1 MNILKIQFVMRIIV
15 ERTNSGNAV
24 GFVLGPSDEQNQCT
38 TEILEEDAPDVYDM
52 ASAILDRFPRLEKVI
67 VCSKSTRNVQDY
79 NKERDNIQR

>member
-1 MNILKIQFVMRIIV
+1 MRIIV

-52 ASAILDRFPRLEKVI
+52 ASAILDRFPRLEKII
-67 VCSKSTRNVQDY
+67 VCSKLNHDVQNN

>member
-1 MNILKIQFVMRIIV
+1 MRIIV
-15 ERTNSGNAV
+15 ERTSSGHAV